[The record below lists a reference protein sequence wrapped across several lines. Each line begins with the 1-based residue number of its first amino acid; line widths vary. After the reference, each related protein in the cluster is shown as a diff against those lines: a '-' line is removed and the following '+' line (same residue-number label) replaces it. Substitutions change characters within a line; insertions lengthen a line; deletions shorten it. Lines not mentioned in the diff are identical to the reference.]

1 MNLFPRTSA
10 TQEQRAE
17 AHRILDAARAGDQI
31 STVRITWALRVT
43 GDLT

>member
-1 MNLFPRTSA
+1 MTLFPRTSA

-17 AHRILDAARAGDQI
+17 AHRILDAARSGADI
-31 STVRITWALRVT
+31 STERITWALQIT